1 MREQWNGSFVQR
13 SFWTHKGK
21 ATQERVLLKT
31 RCDVTFLRYKSFSLT
46 ARLRASPGESDRAA
60 ASADGIGAT
69 AASDRADAGFDAVL

>member
-1 MREQWNGSFVQR
+1 MEFI
-13 SFWTHKGK
+13 
-21 ATQERVLLKT
+21 KT

-69 AASDRADAGFDAVL
+69 AASDRADAGFDAVR